1 MIVTLDC
8 TYLEDLS
15 KEEKAK
21 HAYFLALAAI
31 LLDKGTTLPLEH
43 VISDKI

>member
-15 KEEKAK
+15 KEQKAE

-31 LLDKGTTLPLEH
+31 LRDKGTTLPLEH